1 MYEAQKISQILK
13 IHPFAAKSYI
23 KATSKYSM
31 NEVKKIIKYCREIDL
46 ISKGIKSNNNRE
58 GILLK
63 ELIYKMTYV

>member
-1 MYEAQKISQILK
+1 
-13 IHPFAAKSYI
+13 
-23 KATSKYSM
+23 M